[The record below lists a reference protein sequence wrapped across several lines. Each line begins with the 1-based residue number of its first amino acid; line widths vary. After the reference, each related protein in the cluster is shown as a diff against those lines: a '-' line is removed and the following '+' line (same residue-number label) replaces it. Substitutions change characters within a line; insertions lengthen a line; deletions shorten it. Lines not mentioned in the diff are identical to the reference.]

1 MPERSTPPNPMWSS
15 ALKRRLSTLSL
26 VPARELEIIEELSL
40 HLDERYRELRDQG
53 LSEDAARETALSDLQ
68 EPDLL
73 AKYMRPLRQSA
84 TPPPIVAGEP
94 KQQWFGD
101 LWRDLKYA
109 ARVLRRQPGFTVAA
123 VLTLALG
130 IGANTAVFSVI
141 QHVLLA
147 PLPYSEPD
155 RVGLIWSKWRGFDKT
170 WVSDAE
176 VVDYQT
182 RTTTLQEVAAW
193 SVGQINLNG
202 DGEPARV
209 GRAAVTPNVFS
220 VLGVSPMMGRTFTPE
235 EVTAA
240 GDLAV
245 ILSYGL
251 WQGRYGGDPAIL
263 GRTILLNGRATP
275 VVGVMPDRFKLPTD
289 FVQDAE
295 EPTVLWTP
303 YQLQKQNRGNH
314 GLHAAGRL
322 KPGATMEQAN
332 ADLLALTT
340 RLGEEGQY
348 PKDFGF
354 SAFIVSTTDEALA
367 SVRQALWLVFGAVS
381 CLLLI
386 ACANVAN
393 LLLVR
398 AESRARELAVR
409 SALGANRFRLVRQL
423 LGEGLWLALGAAV
436 LGVSLA
442 YGVVALVAASG
453 MKGVPRVQD
462 ITIDAPVL
470 LFSIGLTILTLVIFN
485 LAPSLR
491 AARVDLTDSLK
502 DGSQSATTGGHRLRL
517 RHALVV
523 AETAM
528 AVILLVGAL
537 LLTRSLWQLQK
548 IDLGFDPADT
558 LTMRLA
564 LPAASYDTP
573 EKVVGFYDRLL
584 AEARSLSGV
593 KSAGLV
599 RLLPLAAPIGD
610 WGLIV
615 DGYTPPPGLGT
626 PADWQV
632 ASDGAL
638 EAMGEKLIE
647 GRDLQP
653 SDTLGAQDVALVNE
667 AMAKKYWEG
676 RSAVGGRFK
685 MGGPKGPWITVVGVV
700 GNVTHNGVTAQ
711 IKPKFYRSVK
721 QWSQSFPAGGTP
733 SRNTTLVLRSTGDP
747 MALAKPIR
755 DRIRQI
761 DSQLPIAAV
770 RTLENVVAT
779 SISTP
784 RLTGRVLVIFAALA
798 LLLAAIGIYGVLSY
812 VVNLR
817 RQEIGIRLAIG
828 AAPAQVRGQV
838 LVSGLRLTLVGI
850 AGGLVLAA
858 VLTPFLKP
866 LLHEVTPT
874 DPMTFGSVAVVLLG
888 VAAIASLV
896 PAWRASRVD
905 PLTALRQ

>member
-1 MPERSTPPNPMWSS
+1 MRDQKKAGSAMWASE
-15 ALKRRLSTLSL
+15 LRERLSGLSL
-26 VPARELEIIEELSL
+26 APARELEIIEELSL

-53 LSEDAARETALSDLQ
+53 RSDSEARATALEDLQ

-73 AKYMRPLRQSA
+73 ARYMRPLRQST
-84 TPPPIVAGEP
+84 TPSPIVAGEP
-94 KQQWFGD
+94 KGQWFGD
-101 LWRDLKYA
+101 LWRDLRYA

-123 VLTLALG
+123 MLTLALG

-147 PLPYSEPD
+147 PLPYTDPD
-155 RVGLIWSKWRGFDKT
+155 NVGLVWSKWRGFDKT
-170 WVSDAE
+170 WASDAE

-182 RTTTLQEVAAW
+182 RIAGFQEVAAW
-193 SVGQINLNG
+193 SVGQVNLNG
-202 DGEPARV
+202 DGDPARV

-220 VLGVSPMMGRTFTPE
+220 VLGVTPLLGRTFSPE
-235 EVTAA
+235 EVTQA

-251 WQGRYGGDPAIL
+251 WQNRYGGDPAIL
-263 GRTILLNGRATP
+263 GRTILLNGKATP

-303 YQLQKQNRGNH
+303 YLLQKQNRGSH
-314 GLHAAGRL
+314 GLHVAARL
-322 KPGATMEQAN
+322 KPGFTMAQAN
-332 ADLLALTT
+332 ADLLAMTAKLET
-340 RLGEEGQY
+340 EGLY
-348 PKDFGF
+348 PKGFNF

-423 LGEGLWLALGAAV
+423 LGEGMWLALGAAI
-436 LGVSLA
+436 LGISLA
-442 YGVVALVAASG
+442 YGVVTLVAASG
-453 MKGVPRVQD
+453 MTGVPRVQD
-462 ITIDAPVL
+462 IIIDGPVL
-470 LFSIGLTILTLVIFN
+470 MFSIGLTILTLLIFN

-548 IDLGFDPADT
+548 IDLGFDPSNT

-564 LPAASYDTP
+564 LPATTYDTP
-573 EKVVGFYDRLL
+573 EKVVNFYDRLL
-584 AEARSLSGV
+584 SEARSTPGV
-593 KSAGLV
+593 KVAGLI

-615 DGYTPPPGLGT
+615 DGYTPPAGLGT
-626 PADWQV
+626 PGDWQV

-638 EAMGEKLIE
+638 EAMGERLID
-647 GRDLQP
+647 GRDLLP
-653 SDTLGAQDVALVNE
+653 SDTLGAENVALVNE

-676 RSAVGGRFK
+676 RSAIGGRFK
-685 MGGPKGPWITVVGVV
+685 MGGPKAPWITVVGIV
-700 GNVTHNGVTAQ
+700 GNVTHNGITTE
-711 IKPKFYRSVK
+711 IKPKFYRAVK
-721 QWSQSFPAGGTP
+721 QWSQSFADGGAP
-733 SRNTTLVLRSTGDP
+733 SRSTTLVLRTTGDP
-747 MALAKPIR
+747 MAVARPIR
-755 DRIRQI
+755 ERIRQI
-761 DSQLPIAAV
+761 DAQLPVAAI
-770 RTLENVVAT
+770 RTLDNVVAT
-779 SISTP
+779 SIATP
-784 RLTGRVLVIFAALA
+784 RLTGNVLVLFAALA
-798 LLLAAIGIYGVLSY
+798 LLLAGIGIYGVLSY

-828 AAPAQVRGQV
+828 AAPSQVRGQV
-838 LVSGLRLTLVGI
+838 LVSGLKLTLIGI
-850 AGGLVLAA
+850 AGGLGLAA
-858 VLTPFLKP
+858 LLTPFLKP
-866 LLHEVTPT
+866 LLHQITPT
-874 DPMTFGSVAVVLLG
+874 DPLTFGSVAIVLLA

>member
-1 MPERSTPPNPMWSS
+1 MPESSRPANPKWTA
-15 ALKRRLSTLSL
+15 ALRQRLSGLSL
-26 VPARELEIIEELSL
+26 SPAREMEIIEELSL
-40 HLDERYRELRDQG
+40 HLDERYRDLRNQG
-53 LSEDAARETALSDLQ
+53 LTDDAARSTAIEDLR

-84 TPPPIVAGEP
+84 VPAPIVAGEP
-94 KQQWFGD
+94 KRQWFGD
-101 LWRDLKYA
+101 LFRDLKYA
-109 ARVLRRQPGFTVAA
+109 ARVLRRQPGFTIAA

-147 PLPYSEPD
+147 PLPYQEPD
-155 RVGLIWSKWRGFDKT
+155 RVGIIWSKWRGFDKT
-170 WVSDAE
+170 WVSDDE
-176 VVDYQT
+176 VVDYRT
-182 RTTTLQEVAAW
+182 RTTGFQDVAAW
-193 SVGQINLNG
+193 SVGQVNLNG

-220 VLGVSPMMGRTFTPE
+220 VLGVSPLLGRTFTPE
-235 EVTAA
+235 EVTPA

-251 WQGRYGGDPAIL
+251 WQGRYGGDPSIL
-263 GRTILLNGRATP
+263 GRTILLNGKATP

-303 YQLQKQNRGNH
+303 YQLQKNNRGNH
-314 GLHAAGRL
+314 GLHAAARL
-322 KPGATMEQAN
+322 KPGFTMEQAN
-332 ADLLALTT
+332 ADLLAMTAQ
-340 RLGEEGQY
+340 LGKEGLY

-398 AESRARELAVR
+398 AEARARELALR

-423 LGEGLWLALGAAV
+423 LGEGLWLALGAAA

-442 YGVVALVAASG
+442 YGVVRFIAVAG
-453 MKGVPRVQD
+453 LTGVPRAAD
-462 ITIDAPVL
+462 IRIDAPVL
-470 LFSIGLTILTLVIFN
+470 LFSIGLTIVTLLIFN

-548 IDLGFDPADT
+548 IDLGFDPSNT

-573 EKVVGFYDRLL
+573 EKVVAFYDRLL
-584 AEARSLSGV
+584 GDVRSIPGV
-593 KSAGLV
+593 KVAGLM
-599 RLLPLAAPIGD
+599 RILPLAAPIGD

-615 DGYTPPPGLGT
+615 DGYTPPAGLGT
-626 PADWQV
+626 PGDWQV
-632 ASDGAL
+632 VSDGAL
-638 EAMGEKLIE
+638 AAMGERLVD
-647 GRDLQP
+647 GRDLLP
-653 SDTLGAQDVALVNE
+653 SDTLGTENVAMVNE

-676 RSAVGGRFK
+676 RNAVGGRFK
-685 MGGPKGPWITVVGVV
+685 MGGPKAPWITVVGVV
-700 GNVTHNGVTAQ
+700 GNVTHNGITTE
-711 IKPKFYRSVK
+711 IKPKFYRAVR
-721 QWSQSFPAGGTP
+721 QWSQSFADGGNP
-733 SRNTTLVLRSTGDP
+733 SRNTTLVVRTTGDP
-747 MALAKPIR
+747 MAAARPIR

-761 DSQLPIAAV
+761 DAELPVAAI
-770 RTLENVVAT
+770 RTLDNIVAT

-784 RLTGRVLVIFAALA
+784 RLTGNVLVLFAGLA
-798 LLLAAIGIYGVLSY
+798 LLLAGIGIYGVLSY

-828 AAPAQVRGQV
+828 AAPGQVRREV
-838 LVSGLRLTLVGI
+838 LNSGMRLTIIGI
-850 AGGLVLAA
+850 VGGLGLAA
-858 VLTPFLKP
+858 LVTPFLKP
-866 LLHEVTPT
+866 LLHKVTPT
-874 DPMTFGSVAVVLLG
+874 DPLTFGSVAGVLLA
-888 VAAIASLV
+888 VAILASV
-896 PAWRASRVD
+896 IPAWRASRVD
-905 PLTALRQ
+905 PLAALRH

>member
-1 MPERSTPPNPMWSS
+1 MPDRPNSS
-15 ALKRRLSTLSL
+15 PSIWTHALRERLSGLAL
-26 VPARELEIIEELSL
+26 APARELEIIEELSL
-40 HLDERYRELRDQG
+40 HLDERYRELRGQG
-53 LSEDAARETALSDLQ
+53 LSEAEARTTALEDLQ

-84 TPPPIVAGEP
+84 APPPIVAGEP
-94 KQQWFGD
+94 KQRWAGD
-101 LWRDLKYA
+101 LLRDVRYA

-123 VLTLALG
+123 MLTLALG

-147 PLPYSEPD
+147 PLPYTEPD
-155 RVGLIWSKWRGFDKT
+155 RVGLIWSKWPGFDKT

-182 RTTTLQEVAAW
+182 RSTAFQDVAAW
-193 SVGQINLNG
+193 SVAQVNLNG

-209 GRAAVTPNVFS
+209 GRAAVTANVFD
-220 VLGVSPMMGRTFTPE
+220 VLGVSPLLGRSFTPE
-235 EVTAA
+235 EVTPA

-251 WQGRYGGDPAIL
+251 WQSRYGGDPGIL
-263 GRTILLNGRATP
+263 GRTILLNGKATP

-303 YQLQKQNRGNH
+303 YQLAKTNRGSH

-322 KPGATMEQAN
+322 KAGVTMDQAN
-332 ADLLALTT
+332 ADLLSLTA
-340 RLGEEGQY
+340 RLRQEGLY
-348 PKDFGF
+348 PQGFDF
-354 SAFIVSTTDEALA
+354 SAFIVSTTDETLA

-398 AESRARELAVR
+398 AESRSRELALR

-436 LGVSLA
+436 LGLSLA
-442 YGVVALVAASG
+442 YGVVAFVAASG
-453 MKGVPRVQD
+453 LTGVPRVQD
-462 ITIDAPVL
+462 IRIDAPVL
-470 LFSIGLTILTLVIFN
+470 FFSIGLTILTLLIFN
-485 LAPSLR
+485 LAPSLK

-528 AVILLVGAL
+528 AVVLLVGAL

-548 IDLGFDPADT
+548 IDLGFDPSNT

-584 AEARSLSGV
+584 SEARSTPGV
-593 KSAGLV
+593 KAAGLV
-599 RLLPLAAPIGD
+599 RILPLASPIGD

-615 DGYTPPPGLGT
+615 DGYTPPPGIGS

-653 SDTLGAQDVALVNE
+653 SDTLGAQNVALVNE
-667 AMAKKYWEG
+667 AMAKKYWDG
-676 RSAVGGRFK
+676 RAALGGRFK
-685 MGGPKGPWITVVGVV
+685 MGGPKASWITVVGVV
-700 GNVTHNGVTAQ
+700 GNVTHNGMTAQ
-711 IKPKFYRSVK
+711 IKPKFYRAVK
-721 QWSQSFPAGGTP
+721 QFSQSFADGGAP
-733 SRNTTLVLRSTGDP
+733 SRNTTLVLRSAGDP
-747 MALAKPIR
+747 MALAKPMR

-761 DSQLPIAAV
+761 DPQLPVAAI
-770 RTLENVVAT
+770 RTLDNVVAT

-784 RLTGRVLVIFAALA
+784 RLTGQVLVLFAGLA
-798 LLLAAIGIYGVLSY
+798 LLLAGIGIYGVLSY

-828 AAPAQVRGQV
+828 AAPAQVRRQI
-838 LVSGLRLTLVGI
+838 LLSGLRLTIIGI
-850 AGGLVLAA
+850 AGGLALAA
-858 VLTPFLKP
+858 LVTPFLTP
-866 LLHEVTPT
+866 LLHKVTPT
-874 DPMTFGSVAVVLLG
+874 DPLTFGSVAGVLLA
-888 VAAIASLV
+888 VATLASLV
-896 PAWRASRVD
+896 PSWRASRVD

>member
-1 MPERSTPPNPMWSS
+1 MPERANPSNSVWTA
-15 ALKRRLSTLSL
+15 ALRERLSGLSL
-26 VPARELEIIEELSL
+26 APARELEIVEELSL
-40 HLDERYRELRDQG
+40 HLDERFRELRSQG
-53 LSEDAARETALSDLQ
+53 LPDAEARRVALEDLR

-94 KQQWFGD
+94 RQQCFGD
-101 LWRDLKYA
+101 LWRDRRYA
-109 ARVLRRQPGFTVAA
+109 ARVLRRQPGFTIAA
-123 VLTLALG
+123 TLTLALG

-147 PLPYSEPD
+147 PLPYTEPD
-155 RVGLIWSKWRGFDKT
+155 RVGLIWSKWPGFDKT
-170 WVSDAE
+170 WASDAE

-182 RTTTLQEVAAW
+182 RTTVFDGVAAW
-193 SVGQINLNG
+193 SVGQVNLNG

-209 GRAAVTPNVFS
+209 GRAAVTANVFD
-220 VLGVSPMMGRTFTPE
+220 VLGVAPLLGRTFSPE
-235 EVTAA
+235 EVTPA

-251 WQGRYGGDPAIL
+251 WQGRYAGDPAII
-263 GRTILLNGRATP
+263 GRTILLNGKATP

-303 YQLQKQNRGNH
+303 YQLQKDNRGSH

-322 KPGATMEQAN
+322 QAGVTMAQAN
-332 ADLLALTT
+332 AELLSLTS
-340 RLGEEGQY
+340 RLRDEGLY
-348 PKDFGF
+348 PKGFDF

-398 AESRARELAVR
+398 AESRARELSVR
-409 SALGANRFRLVRQL
+409 SALGANRLRLVRQL

-442 YGVVALVAASG
+442 FAVVSFVASSG
-453 MKGVPRVQD
+453 ITGVPRVQD
-462 ITIDAPVL
+462 ITIDGPVL
-470 LFSIGLTILTLVIFN
+470 LFSIGLTVLTLLIFN
-485 LAPSLR
+485 LAPALR
-491 AARVDLTDSLK
+491 AARVDLTDALK

-548 IDLGFDPADT
+548 IDLGFDPSNT

-584 AEARSLSGV
+584 SEARSTPGV
-593 KSAGLV
+593 KAAGLV
-599 RLLPLAAPIGD
+599 RILPLASPIGD
-610 WGLIV
+610 WGLLV
-615 DGYTPPPGLGT
+615 DGYTPPPGVGS

-638 EAMGEKLIE
+638 AAMGERLID
-647 GRDLQP
+647 GRDLLP
-653 SDTLGAQDVALVNE
+653 SDTLGAQDVALVHE

-676 RSAVGGRFK
+676 RNPIGGRFK
-685 MGGPKGPWITVVGVV
+685 MGGPKASWITVVGVV
-700 GNVTHNGVTAQ
+700 GNVTHNGITTQ
-711 IKPKFYRSVK
+711 IKPKFYRAVK
-721 QWSQSFPAGGTP
+721 QFSQSFAGGGAP

-747 MALAKPIR
+747 MALAKPMR

-761 DSQLPIAAV
+761 DAQLPVAAI
-770 RTLENVVAT
+770 RTLDNVVAT
-779 SISTP
+779 SVSTP
-784 RLTGRVLVIFAALA
+784 RLTGNVLVLFAGLA
-798 LLLAAIGIYGVLSY
+798 LLLAGIGIYGVLSY

-817 RQEIGIRLAIG
+817 RQEIGIRLAVG
-828 AAPAQVRGQV
+828 AAPAQVRRDI
-838 LVSGLRLTLVGI
+838 LLSGLRLTLIGI
-850 AGGLVLAA
+850 AGGLTLAA
-858 VLTPFLKP
+858 LVTPFLTP
-866 LLHEVTPT
+866 LLHRVTPT
-874 DPMTFGSVAVVLLG
+874 DPLTFATVAGVLLV
-888 VAAIASLV
+888 VATLASLV

-905 PLTALRQ
+905 PLTALRS

>member
-1 MPERSTPPNPMWSS
+1 MPDPAKAPSS
-15 ALKRRLSTLSL
+15 IWATELRARLAGLALAPT
-26 VPARELEIIEELSL
+26 RELEIIEELSL
-40 HLDERYRELRDQG
+40 HLDERYGELRLEG
-53 LSEDAARETALSDLQ
+53 LDDADARASALADLQ
-68 EPDLL
+68 DPELL
-73 AKYMRPLRQSA
+73 RKYMRPLRQST
-84 TPPPIVAGEP
+84 TPPPLVAGEP

-101 LWRDLKYA
+101 LWRDLRYA
-109 ARVLRRQPGFTVAA
+109 ARGLRRQPGFTVAA

-147 PLPYSEPD
+147 PLPYAEPD
-155 RVGLIWSKWRGFDKT
+155 RVGIIWSKWRGFDKT
-170 WVSDAE
+170 WASDAE

-182 RTTTLQEVAAW
+182 RTTTLQSVGAW
-193 SVGQINLNG
+193 SVGQVNLNG

-209 GRAAVTPNVFS
+209 GRAAVTANVFD
-220 VLGVSPMMGRTFTPE
+220 VLGVAPLLGRTFTPE
-235 EVTAA
+235 EVTPA

-251 WQGRYGGDPAIL
+251 WQGRYAGDPGIL
-263 GRTILLNGRATP
+263 GRSILLNGKATP

-303 YQLQKQNRGNH
+303 YQLDKGNRGSH

-322 KPGATMEQAN
+322 KAGATMAQAN
-332 ADLLALTT
+332 ADLLSLTA
-340 RLGEEGQY
+340 RLHDEGLY
-348 PKDFGF
+348 PKGFDF

-386 ACANVAN
+386 ACVNVAN

-398 AESRARELAVR
+398 SESRSRELAVR
-409 SALGANRFRLVRQL
+409 SALGANRFRLIRQL
-423 LGEGLWLALGAAV
+423 LGEGLWLALGAAI

-442 YGVVALVAASG
+442 YGVVTFVAASG
-453 MKGVPRVQD
+453 MTGVPRVQD
-462 ITIDAPVL
+462 IRIDAPVL
-470 LFSIGLTILTLVIFN
+470 LFSIGLTILTLIIFN

-491 AARVDLTDSLK
+491 AARIDLTDSLK

-523 AETAM
+523 TETAM

-548 IDLGFDPADT
+548 IDLGFDPSNT
-558 LTMRLA
+558 LTMRLS

-584 AEARSLSGV
+584 SDARSLPGV
-593 KSAGLV
+593 KAAGLM

-615 DGYTPPPGLGT
+615 DGYTPPAGVGT
-626 PADWQV
+626 PGDWQV

-638 EAMGEKLIE
+638 EAMGERLVD
-647 GRDLQP
+647 GRDLLA
-653 SDTLGAQDVALVNE
+653 SDTLGALNVALVNE

-676 RSAVGGRFK
+676 RNAVGGQFK
-685 MGGPKGPWITVVGVV
+685 MGGPKAPWITVVGVV
-700 GNVTHNGVTAQ
+700 GNVTHDSVTTQ
-711 IKPKFYRSVK
+711 VKPKFYRAVK
-721 QWSQSFPAGGTP
+721 QWSQSFADGGSP

-747 MALAKPIR
+747 MALARPMR

-761 DSQLPIAAV
+761 DPQLPVAAI
-770 RTLENVVAT
+770 RTLDDIVAT
-779 SISTP
+779 SIATP
-784 RLTGRVLVIFAALA
+784 RLTGQVLVVFAGLA
-798 LLLAAIGIYGVLSY
+798 LLLAGIGIYGVLSY

-817 RQEIGIRLAIG
+817 RQEIGIRLAVG
-828 AAPAQVRGQV
+828 AAPSQVRRQILIG
-838 LVSGLRLTLVGI
+838 GLRLTLIGI

-858 VLTPFLKP
+858 VATPLLAP

-874 DPMTFGSVAVVLLG
+874 DPLTFGSVAVVLLL
-888 VAAIASLV
+888 VATLASLV

-905 PLTALRQ
+905 PLTALRP

>member
-1 MPERSTPPNPMWSS
+1 MAQIDT
-15 ALKRRLSTLSL
+15 
-26 VPARELEIIEELSL
+26 
-40 HLDERYRELRDQG
+40 
-53 LSEDAARETALSDLQ
+53 
-68 EPDLL
+68 
-73 AKYMRPLRQSA
+73 
-84 TPPPIVAGEP
+84 GEP

-101 LWRDLKYA
+101 LWRDLRYA
-109 ARVLRRQPGFTVAA
+109 ARVLKRQPGFTVAA

-147 PLPYSEPD
+147 PLPYAEPD
-155 RVGLIWSKWRGFDKT
+155 RVGVIWSKWTGYDKT
-170 WVSDAE
+170 WVSDDE

-182 RTTTLQEVAAW
+182 RATAFADVGAW
-193 SVGQINLNG
+193 SVGQVNLNG

-209 GRAAVTPNVFS
+209 GGAAVTANLFS
-220 VLGVSPMMGRTFTPE
+220 VLGVAPLMGRTFTPE
-235 EVTAA
+235 EVTPA

-251 WQGRYGGDPAIL
+251 WQGRYAGDTSIL
-263 GRTILLNGRATP
+263 GRTILLNGKATP
-275 VVGVMPDRFKLPTD
+275 VVGVMPDRFRLPTD

-303 YQLQKQNRGNH
+303 YQLRKGNRGSH

-322 KPGATMEQAN
+322 KPGVTMEQAN
-332 ADLLALTT
+332 ADLLSLTAT
-340 RLGEEGQY
+340 LRQEGLY
-348 PKDFGF
+348 PKGFDF
-354 SAFIVSTTDEALA
+354 SALIVSTTDEALA

-423 LGEGLWLALGAAV
+423 LGEGLWLAMGAAV
-436 LGVSLA
+436 LGITLA
-442 YGVVALVAASG
+442 YGVIALVRITGLS
-453 MKGVPRVQD
+453 GVPRAND

-470 LFSIGLTILTLVIFN
+470 LFSIGLTVVTLLVFN
-485 LAPSLR
+485 LAPALR

-502 DGSQSATTGGHRLRL
+502 DGSQGATTGGHRLRL

-548 IDLGFDPADT
+548 IDLGFDPSGT

-564 LPAASYDTP
+564 LPAATYDTP
-573 EKVVGFYDRLL
+573 EKVVAFYDRLL
-584 AEARSLSGV
+584 NEARSTPGV
-593 KSAGLV
+593 KAAGLV
-599 RLLPLAAPIGD
+599 RILPLASPIGD
-610 WGLIV
+610 WGLQV

-626 PADWQV
+626 PGDWQV

-638 EAMGEKLIE
+638 EAMGERLIE
-647 GRDLQP
+647 GRDL
-653 SDTLGAQDVALVNE
+653 SAADIAGAQDVALINE
-667 AMAKKYWEG
+667 AMAKQYWPD
-676 RSAVGGRFK
+676 RPALGGRFR
-685 MGGPKGPWITVVGVV
+685 MGRSEQSPFITVVGIV
-700 GNVTHNGVTAQ
+700 GNVTHNGITAVV
-711 IKPKFYRSVK
+711 KPKFYRALRQFHLSTG
-721 QWSQSFPAGGTP
+721 FPM
-733 SRNTTLVLRSTGDP
+733 RNATLVLRTSGDP
-747 MALAKPIR
+747 MALARPVR

-761 DSQLPIAAV
+761 DAQLPVAAI
-770 RTLENVVAT
+770 RTLDNVVAT
-779 SISTP
+779 SIATP
-784 RLTGRVLVIFAALA
+784 RLTGQVLVIFAGLA
-798 LLLAAIGIYGVLSY
+798 LLLAGIGIYGVLSY

-828 AAPAQVRGQV
+828 AAPAQVRRQILISGV
-838 LVSGLRLTLVGI
+838 KLTLIGIASGLLLAALVS
-850 AGGLVLAA
+850 
-858 VLTPFLKP
+858 PFLAP
-866 LLHEVTPT
+866 LLHKVAPT
-874 DPMTFGSVAVVLLG
+874 DPLTFGSVAVVLLF
-888 VAAIASLV
+888 VASVASLV

-905 PLTALRQ
+905 PLTALRP